1 MGKNRKI
8 KIYAAMFFAILFWG
22 FSFVWSKQVLA
33 VYKPV
38 TVIYLRLILSVFFLF
53 LFGLLFHKIQ
63 KIKKEDRLKI
73 LILAFFEP
81 FVYFLGENFGLTH
94 VSSTVASVLIST
106 IPLFSLIAAY
116 FFTKEKM
123 TGANILGI
131 ILSIAGVIMVI
142 LKEGFRFKADL
153 YGIGFMLLAVFAAV
167 TYSVVVLDITK
178 KYNVYSIIAYQNLI
192 GIFMFTPLFF
202 IFDYTDFI
210 TTPFSWE
217 AWIPLLELA
226 VFASAIA
233 FMLFTFGIKHLG
245 IIRANTVSNLIPV
258 VTAIFSFIILGENF
272 SLLNVIGILVV
283 VTGLILSQQHRKKK
297 SVIFNEY

>member
-8 KIYAAMFFAILFWG
+8 KIYTAMFFAVLFWG

-63 KIKKEDRLKI
+63 KIRKKDRLKI

-233 FMLFTFGIKHLG
+233 FILFTFGIKHLG
-245 IIRANTVSNLIPV
+245 IIRANTISNLIPV
-258 VTAIFSFIILGENF
+258 VTAIFSFFILGENF
-272 SLLNVIGILVV
+272 SLINVIGILVV

>member
-8 KIYAAMFFAILFWG
+8 KIYTAMFFAVLFWG

-53 LFGLLFHKIQ
+53 LFGFLFRKIQ

-81 FVYFLGENFGLTH
+81 FAYFLGENFGLTH

-116 FFTKEKM
+116 FFTKERM

-131 ILSIAGVIMVI
+131 MLSIAGVFMVI
-142 LKEGFRFKADL
+142 LKDGFRFKADL

-167 TYSVVVLDITK
+167 AYSVIVLDITK

-258 VTAIFSFIILGENF
+258 VTALFSFIILGENF

-297 SVIFNEY
+297 SVIINEY

>member
-8 KIYAAMFFAILFWG
+8 KIYTAMFFAVLFWG

-73 LILAFFEP
+73 IIIAFFEP
-81 FVYFLGENFGLTH
+81 FIYFLGENFGLTH

-116 FFTKEKM
+116 FFTKERM

-131 ILSIAGVIMVI
+131 MLSIA
-142 LKEGFRFKADL
+142 RCN
-153 YGIGFMLLAVFAAV
+153 YC
-167 TYSVVVLDITK
+167 YLDR
-178 KYNVYSIIAYQNLI
+178 I
-192 GIFMFTPLFF
+192 GIPKGKIVKQIHADKIIKAINENSKTIWRPDKTLVSFGCYSDPWDDYSKNYAFF
-202 IFDYTDFI
+202 E
-210 TTPFSWE
+210 S
-217 AWIPLLELA
+217 AWIQ
-226 VFASAIA
+226 SY
-233 FMLFTFGIKHLG
+233 
-245 IIRANTVSNLIPV
+245 
-258 VTAIFSFIILGENF
+258 
-272 SLLNVIGILVV
+272 LV
-283 VTGLILSQQHRKKK
+283 
-297 SVIFNEY
+297 N